1 MRGRSSLKEWGR
13 NDPLCNGLWRWQGGR
28 GDGGGGRGHVMQ
40 EVVGANGWGEEI
52 ATQET
57 ENG

>member
-1 MRGRSSLKEWGR
+1 MI
-13 NDPLCNGLWRWQGGR
+13 PYATAYGG
-28 GDGGGGRGHVMQ
+28 GGMGSGWDGGGDVMQ